1 WNDGRRQDGWG
12 RYTRRRKWYRDA
24 ELVDNTQNTGILPT
38 ELPASETKGSSVA
51 SSQTSTLVGSNLGSP
66 TSNNKDISNVS
77 STPNKRRGFFRRNS
91 RTSPQG
97 SVQSNRTLFASD
109 DEQDRSVVSES
120 AAQAGDWNVG
130 DEVKMGLG

>member
-1 WNDGRRQDGWG
+1 M
-12 RYTRRRKWYRDA
+12 
-24 ELVDNTQNTGILPT
+24 DNTQNTGSLPT

-51 SSQTSTLVGSNLGSP
+51 SSQTSTLVGGNPGSP
-66 TSNNKDISNVS
+66 TSNKDTSNVS
-77 STPNKRRGFFRRNS
+77 GTPNKRRGFFRRNS

-109 DEQDRSVVSES
+109 DEQDHSVVSES
-120 AAQAGDWNVG
+120 VAQAGDWNVG